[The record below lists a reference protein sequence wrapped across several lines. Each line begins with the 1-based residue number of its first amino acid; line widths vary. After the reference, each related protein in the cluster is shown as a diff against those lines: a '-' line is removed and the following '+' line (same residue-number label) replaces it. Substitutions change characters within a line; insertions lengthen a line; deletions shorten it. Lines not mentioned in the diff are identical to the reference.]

1 MTEEPSV
8 KMKTVLRLAR
18 WIFAGLCAAISLS
31 GGIGFAAQQAAWA
44 SAPGESIWPL
54 PGLVLLEWAA
64 FGVIGFMGIL
74 LAENP
79 HNRSWLS
86 APWFVIGAF
95 LPLVILG
102 ALSIGPFVFLS
113 LVALL
118 IAALLTSWQLKASL
132 LPRLKFLLIGTVANL
147 GLLLG
152 VILFVQSGF

>member
-1 MTEEPSV
+1 
-8 KMKTVLRLAR
+8 MKTVLRIVR
-18 WIFAGLCAAISLS
+18 WIFAALSAAVALG
-31 GGIGFAAQQAAWA
+31 GGIGFAAQQAGLV

-64 FGVIGFMGIL
+64 LGVIGFMGIL

-79 HNRSWLS
+79 HNL
-86 APWFVIGAF
+86 PWFGASWFIIGAF

-102 ALSIGPFVFLS
+102 ALSIGPYVLLS

-118 IAALLTSWQLKASL
+118 IAAVLTSLQLKISP
-132 LPRLKFLLIGTVANL
+132 LPHLKFLLIGIITNF

-152 VILFVQSGF
+152 VILFVQSRF